1 MKKNKIPRELESE
14 MFGDRRIKF
23 SVDGSDRKRTFAVH
37 PRVLLLVAVLLV
49 AAVALVAVFAW
60 RLPEKSNKEILSKL
74 QKENSNLQEKI
85 EGYETQIDSVM
96 ALLDSLN
103 IRKIEPEAL
112 PSLGEERFGNENP
125 FPIHPGLERTIIRV
139 DVKLSNL
146 KQRVGLAADDL
157 DKSLRLPSDFER
169 NGDGIPAIHPTFGRL
184 SSPWGYRMHPVI
196 GEVRLHQ
203 GIDICNKTGTPVYA
217 TADGVVSKAQ
227 TDDGWGKV
235 INIDHTD
242 NYMTLYA
249 HLSSIKVKVGDVV
262 SKGQIIGLMGNTGM
276 STGPHLHYGVYRNG
290 NSVDPVPFMNRRDT
304 SLYASTGK

>member
-1 MKKNKIPRELESE
+1 MKKTKIPRELESE

-23 SVDGSDRKRTFAVH
+23 SVDSSGRQRSFAVH

-49 AAVALVAVFAW
+49 AAVALVAIFAW
-60 RLPEKSNKEILSKL
+60 RLPEKSNKEIMSKL

-96 ALLDSLN
+96 ALLDSLE
-103 IRKIEPEAL
+103 IKTIEPEAL

-125 FPIHPGLERTIIRV
+125 FPVHPGLERKIIRV

-146 KQRVGLAADDL
+146 KQRLGLAVDEMQG
-157 DKSLRLPSDFER
+157 KLRLPSDFER
-169 NGDGIPAIHPTFGRL
+169 NGDGIPSIHPTFGKL
-184 SSPWGYRMHPVI
+184 SSTWGYRMHPVI
-196 GEVRLHQ
+196 GEVRFHE
-203 GIDICNKTGTPVYA
+203 GVDISNKTGTPVYA

-227 TDDGWGKV
+227 TENGWGKV

-249 HLSSIKVKVGDVV
+249 HLSSIKVKLGDVV

-276 STGPHLHYGVYRNG
+276 STGSHLHYGVYRHG

-304 SLYASTGK
+304 SLYASSGK